1 LENLSKALD
10 HKKQEGNKNMEDYK
24 LNTYADGFGIW
35 HCQITYLIALGNTGE
50 AEAIISNSM
59 RAAKRAI
66 RAAIVERCNTKR
78 IRRLSYKVAAN
89 DTASDNRL
97 RSLTI
102 AEA

>member
-1 LENLSKALD
+1 MN
-10 HKKQEGNKNMEDYK
+10 DYE
-24 LNTYADGFGIW
+24 LNTYANGFGIW
-35 HCQITYLIALGNTGE
+35 HCHIVYPIALGNTGE
-50 AEAIISNSM
+50 AEAIIANSM

-66 RAAIVERCNTKR
+66 RAAIVERMEPVKTK
-78 IRRLSYKVAAN
+78 RLSYKVAAN

>member
-1 LENLSKALD
+1 MK
-10 HKKQEGNKNMEDYK
+10 DYK
-24 LNTYADGFGIW
+24 LSTYADGFGIW
-35 HCQITYLIALGNTGE
+35 HCHIVYPIALGNTGE
-50 AEAIISNSM
+50 AEAIVSNSM

-66 RAAIVERCNTKR
+66 RAAMVERMEPVKTK
-78 IRRLSYKVAAN
+78 RLSYKVAAN

>member
-1 LENLSKALD
+1 MNKD
-10 HKKQEGNKNMEDYK
+10 QEGNEAMPDYK
-24 LNTYADGFGIW
+24 LSAYANGFGIW
-35 HCQITYLIALGNTGE
+35 HCRITYPIALGNTGE
-50 AEAIISNSM
+50 AEAIITKSM

-66 RAAIVERCNTKR
+66 RREIVERMEPVKT
-78 IRRLSYKVAAN
+78 RRLSYKVAAN

>member
-1 LENLSKALD
+1 MNETK
-10 HKKQEGNKNMEDYK
+10 EGNELMPDYE
-24 LNTYADGFGIW
+24 LMTYGGYKGEW
-35 HCQITYLIALGNTGE
+35 YCRITYPIALGNTGE
-50 AEAIISNSM
+50 AEAIITKSM

-66 RAAIVERCNTKR
+66 RREIVLRMEPVKTK
-78 IRRLSYKVAAN
+78 RLSYKVAAN

>member
-1 LENLSKALD
+1 VN
-10 HKKQEGNKNMEDYK
+10 KKGIKNMEDYK
-24 LNTYADGFGIW
+24 LNTYEDAFGIW
-35 HCQITYLIALGNTGE
+35 HCRITYPIALGNSGE
-50 AEAIISNSM
+50 AEAIADKSM

-66 RAAIVERCNTKR
+66 RRELVDRNYHPV
-78 IRRLSYKVAAN
+78 RRLSYKVAAN